1 MGEVACVFS
10 FAARGNL
17 YKSHFSALRS
27 YRIKTRRYR
36 HPSTEPGIEAVPSE
50 RCKRCRKMRTPFTTA
65 LMLVS
70 VGMAAAVPPPYV
82 PTGDCDFSGLD
93 FDAMVNDIIGKLPTE
108 YSTKRAK
115 PDEVVPGLY
124 LDSIVLKGMDILRPY
139 GAALGYCRNGTRLVQ
154 VDLATTHGPLA
165 VIVLWKTCG
174 GQNGTIVTY
183 TGARVTVIFEVVDP
197 HGEEAKSNGGAARLV
212 HHSGPMPVHLD
223 DALVSLNG
231 AGEFLGIAVAFLS
244 KLFPQIANEFW
255 NDTVSY
261 TLRNILKEASNR
273 S

>member
-1 MGEVACVFS
+1 
-10 FAARGNL
+10 
-17 YKSHFSALRS
+17 
-27 YRIKTRRYR
+27 
-36 HPSTEPGIEAVPSE
+36 
-50 RCKRCRKMRTPFTTA
+50 MRTPFITA

-70 VGMAAAVPPPYV
+70 VGMAAAVPLPYV

-93 FDAMVNDIIGKLPTE
+93 LDAMVNDIMGKLPTE
-108 YSTKRAK
+108 YSTKSAK

-124 LDSIVLKGMDILRPY
+124 LGSIVLKGVDILRPY

-165 VIVLWKTCG
+165 AIISWKTCG
-174 GQNGTIVTY
+174 GQKGTIETY

-212 HHSGPMPVHLD
+212 HHSGPIPVHVD
-223 DALVSLNG
+223 DAFVSLNG
-231 AGEFLGIAVAFLS
+231 AGEFLGTAVAVLS
-244 KLFPQIANEFW
+244 KLIPQLPKEFW

-261 TLRNILKEASNR
+261 TLRNILKEASNH